1 MKYIFCEFTL
11 IGVLLTSFLSP
22 TWAWDGHTRKDI
34 NHTEG
39 KILCLQPATMRPST
53 AAKVLCAIGRARESL
68 HHKTFDQATND
79 LHHARTL
86 IDLIKFAGPTTRV
99 KDQLW
104 EVMKNWGSESS
115 EEIALD
121 LIPIDLGLTN
131 LEFFVPMVEAKA
143 HLHAAY
149 KSLNNKDRASAKN
162 HLEALNNV
170 LIDTEGALP
179 LTATEHHIAQ
189 AQKLMAHNNI
199 QQADAVLEEAE
210 AGAEFKSLRV
220 DVISMA
226 QARKNLWPGMET
238 YPPPNAHSEKISL
251 KQAEV
256 WLTRHVQAREEEVPE
271 KKTALTGMVA
281 TLTEKDEQK
290 GLAVTPV
297 LEGLWQRTTAPAAD
311 KHTQTGDNGQA
322 FRNHN
327 TTTLPLQR
335 VMQLKTDLTEANFYL
350 TYTEIFE
357 LMTHEDHK
365 ARTAIE
371 KAQMHLMSAEK
382 LADGW
387 LKGNIQA
394 IEHESD
400 LIHKELMNDQHSN
413 LVRYAKVKTDV
424 QQLLQE
430 LSW

>member
-22 TWAWDGHTRKDI
+22 TWAWDGHTGKDI
-34 NHTEG
+34 DNTED
-39 KILCLQPATMRPST
+39 KILCLQPATMPPST
-53 AAKVLCAIGRARESL
+53 AAKVLCAIARARESL
-68 HHKTFDQATND
+68 HHKTFAQATND
-79 LHHARTL
+79 LNHARTL

-104 EVMKNWGSESS
+104 EVKKNWDFESS
-115 EEIALD
+115 EKIALD

-131 LEFFVPMVEAKA
+131 LEFFVPVVEAKA
-143 HLHAAY
+143 HLHAVY
-149 KSLNNKDRASAKN
+149 KSLNNKDRTSAKH
-162 HLEALNNV
+162 HLEALNNA
-170 LIDTEGALP
+170 LNYTEGALP

-189 AQKLMAHNNI
+189 AQKLMANNNI
-199 QQADAVLEEAE
+199 QQADAFLGNAE
-210 AGAEFKSLRV
+210 AGAEFRSLRV

-238 YPPPNAHSEKISL
+238 YPAPNVHSEKNSL

-256 WLTRHVQAREEEVPE
+256 WLTRHVQARDEEVPE
-271 KKTALTGMVA
+271 EKTALTGMVA
-281 TLTEKDEQK
+281 TLTEEDEQK

-297 LEGLWQRTTAPAAD
+297 LQGLWQKTTAPVAD
-311 KHTQTGDNGQA
+311 EQTQTGDNGQA

-327 TTTLPLQR
+327 TTNLPLQS
-335 VMQLKTDLTEANFYL
+335 VMQLKTDLTEAKFYL

-357 LMTHEDHK
+357 LITHEDHK
-365 ARTAIE
+365 AQTAIK

-394 IEHESD
+394 IEQESD

-413 LVRYAKVKTDV
+413 MIRYAKVKTDV

>member
-22 TWAWDGHTRKDI
+22 TWAWDGQTGKDI
-34 NHTEG
+34 DNTED
-39 KILCLQPATMRPST
+39 KILCLQPATLPPST
-53 AAKVLCAIGRARESL
+53 AAKVLCAIARARESL
-68 HHKTFDQATND
+68 HHKTFAQATND

-86 IDLIKFAGPTTRV
+86 IDLIKFGPTTRV

-104 EVMKNWGSESS
+104 EVKKNWDSESK
-115 EEIALD
+115 EKIALD
-121 LIPIDLGLTN
+121 LIFIDLGLTN
-131 LEFFVPMVEAKA
+131 LEFFVPVVEAKA
-143 HLHAAY
+143 HLHAAH
-149 KSLNNKDRASAKN
+149 KSLNNNDRASAKN
-162 HLEALNNV
+162 HLEALNNA
-170 LIDTEGALP
+170 LIYREGVLP
-179 LTATEHHIAQ
+179 LTATEHHIAR

-199 QQADAVLEEAE
+199 QQADAVLGNAE
-210 AGAEFKSLRV
+210 AGAELRSLRV

-226 QARKNLWPGMET
+226 QARKNLWPGMGT
-238 YPPPNAHSEKISL
+238 YPAPNVQSEKNSL

-256 WLTRHVQAREEEVPE
+256 WLTRHVQAPDEKVPE
-271 KKTALTGMVA
+271 EKTALTGMVA
-281 TLTEKDEQK
+281 TLPEEDEQK

-297 LEGLWQRTTAPAAD
+297 LQSLWEKTTAPTAD
-311 KHTQTGDNGQA
+311 KQTETGDNGQA

-327 TTTLPLQR
+327 TTNGPLQS
-335 VMQLKTDLTEANFYL
+335 VMQLKTDLTEAKFYL

-357 LMTHEDHK
+357 LITHEDHK
-365 ARTAIE
+365 ARTTIE
-371 KAQMHLMSAEK
+371 KARMHLMSAEK

-394 IEHESD
+394 IEQESD
-400 LIHKELMNDQHSN
+400 LIHKELMNAQQSN
-413 LVRYAKVKTDV
+413 MIRYARVKTDV